1 MTTSQLPPSRSS
13 DPKVKFLGMA
23 FAGADLAFEIDPQGV
38 VTMAIGAVEQLT
50 GVGRDAFIGQNW
62 SAVIV
67 DDDAGLLDSLLRGLS
82 AGERKGPVRVGLK
95 PKKAGGLTRFA
106 SLSVFRLPQNGDGLS
121 CALSLGGPALST
133 EFQRNQRGL
142 LDAATFDE
150 ATVAAVADAARS
162 GHPVAMALVQLTGLD
177 ASMAGLDADS
187 AEAAR
192 KEISAALRLESYA
205 GMGASEIAPERFAFL
220 RPAAGSVTRI
230 TERLQ
235 EVCGG
240 AVTPTTA
247 DLQLDGPTPAD
258 SLKAVR
264 YALDRFIESGPEE
277 AASDFSSMLERTT
290 RETARFRSTLT
301 TGAFNLVYQPVIDL
315 ARNRAHHYEALARFE
330 GAESPA
336 QTIQLAEQVGM
347 IVDFDLAVAKIVV
360 GELAKGE
367 RSLKI
372 AVNLSAVSL
381 MTPRCIEA
389 LAALTASQTSLRTR
403 LLIEVTET
411 QKLADLPAA
420 NRVIAS
426 LRKMGHPVCL
436 DDFGAGAASL
446 DYLSGLDVEY
456 VKIDG
461 RYIKALD
468 RGPRDAMVIK
478 HVAALCKDLGVS
490 VIAEMVET
498 QEAAEVI
505 QGFGVPLAQGWL
517 FGKPAAKPVWEAP
530 YTPGPSAARRRG
542 EVEGWG

>member
-240 AVTPTTA
+240 AVTPEN
-247 DLQLDGPTPAD
+247 G
-258 SLKAVR
+258 
-264 YALDRFIESGPEE
+264 
-277 AASDFSSMLERTT
+277 
-290 RETARFRSTLT
+290 FRIANTMGTLM
-301 TGAFNLVYQPVIDL
+301 Q
-315 ARNRAHHYEALARFE
+315 
-330 GAESPA
+330 
-336 QTIQLAEQVGM
+336 
-347 IVDFDLAVAKIVV
+347 
-360 GELAKGE
+360 
-367 RSLKI
+367 
-372 AVNLSAVSL
+372 
-381 MTPRCIEA
+381 
-389 LAALTASQTSLRTR
+389 
-403 LLIEVTET
+403 
-411 QKLADLPAA
+411 
-420 NRVIAS
+420 
-426 LRKMGHPVCL
+426 
-436 DDFGAGAASL
+436 
-446 DYLSGLDVEY
+446 
-456 VKIDG
+456 
-461 RYIKALD
+461 
-468 RGPRDAMVIK
+468 
-478 HVAALCKDLGVS
+478 
-490 VIAEMVET
+490 
-498 QEAAEVI
+498 
-505 QGFGVPLAQGWL
+505 
-517 FGKPAAKPVWEAP
+517 
-530 YTPGPSAARRRG
+530 
-542 EVEGWG
+542 